1 MSDADVCDALEPV
14 TQDEIKQARI
24 EECEKTMN
32 RFCKVCGKKLVHG
45 QTKFCCREHWLLF
58 EKKKINTCSVS
69 RNKNNHKVMKLI
81 EE

>member
-1 MSDADVCDALEPV
+1 M
-14 TQDEIKQARI
+14 K
-24 EECEKTMN
+24 

-45 QTKFCCREHWLLF
+45 QTKFCCRDHWLLF